1 MAARASSPLASVRH
15 ARTTVSPRAA
25 SCFAAERPTPELAPV
40 TRIAPFAGTAGAAGA
55 STPASSAIAGSDH
68 APTVAATPPRI
79 ARRAGSGAAG
89 TPSTS
94 RRDASAR
101 WCAEMRATRRD
112 AGVRV
117 GRAVPES
124 TLSIRARRSEMPT
137 GLRARAGATD
147 EEGTD
152 AANMTTNGSRRLR
165 RRGDD
170 GRTARWTSARDG
182 RRRVS
187 KSPINTTRHVTR
199 LSVNGSGASSPAR
212 WRPPP

>member
-55 STPASSAIAGSDH
+55 STPASSAIARSDH
-68 APTVAATPPRI
+68 PPTVAATPPRI

-89 TPSTS
+89 TSSAS

-112 AGVRV
+112 AGVGV
-117 GRAVPES
+117 GRAVLEL
-124 TLSIRARRSEMPT
+124 TLSIRPARRSEMPT
-137 GLRARAGATD
+137 GLRARAGTTD
-147 EEGTD
+147 AEGTD
-152 AANMTTNGSRRLR
+152 AANMTTSGSRRLR

-187 KSPINTTRHVTR
+187 KVVR
-199 LSVNGSGASSPAR
+199 SSYKTPRDATNS
-212 WRPPP
+212 

>member
-15 ARTTVSPRAA
+15 ARTTVSPLAA

-68 APTVAATPPRI
+68 APTVAAMPPRI
-79 ARRAGSGAAG
+79 ARRAGSGASGA
-89 TPSTS
+89 PAMTS
-94 RRDASAR
+94 ADASAR

-112 AGVRV
+112 AGVGV
-117 GRAVPES
+117 GRAVLA
-124 TLSIRARRSEMPT
+124 LSNRPARRSEMPT

-147 EEGTD
+147 AEGTD

-165 RRGDD
+165 RRGDA
-170 GRTARWTSARDG
+170 GRTARGTSARDG

-187 KSPINTTRHVTR
+187 KSSIFV
-199 LSVNGSGASSPAR
+199 
-212 WRPPP
+212 